1 MCADPKSA
9 KKTGGLTVFSAL
21 LLDLH
26 VKTGHKMLMKL
37 TAGLNFANILC
48 KGRETL
54 KGQTISIHKG
64 LKIFPNNVYKLN
76 KKLIIVQSS

>member
-1 MCADPKSA
+1 
-9 KKTGGLTVFSAL
+9 
-21 LLDLH
+21 
-26 VKTGHKMLMKL
+26 MLMKL